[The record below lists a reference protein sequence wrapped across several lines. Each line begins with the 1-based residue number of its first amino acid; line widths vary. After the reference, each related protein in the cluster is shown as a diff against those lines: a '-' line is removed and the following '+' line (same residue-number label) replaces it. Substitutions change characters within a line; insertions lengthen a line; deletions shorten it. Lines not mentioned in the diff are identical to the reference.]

1 MILARLLAVVLAT
14 SPDAASTIAWEVPLA
29 CPDAD
34 WLATRVEAYLGRPL
48 HDDELKHATERGF
61 AGRVRAIEGGFELEL
76 VAGDSSTQRHHVADH
91 DCQQLAD
98 VAASLLAIAIDP
110 LALGPVVPLEHS
122 EPPILVPPLPANSV
136 GRREAALALSLEP
149 VRVEDPA
156 PNWELI
162 PISEPSPRDRI
173 KPSAKAGLRGLA
185 VAEAGLALNLFP
197 NPAPQVHAGLGL
209 ELHEPNARVAAR
221 IELLGGAALA
231 GRFRA
236 NDGRELGG
244 ELLAWDLAL
253 RPCVIPRWG
262 RFDVRACADVGAG
275 QLRARGIGVQNPRWL
290 AQGWLWAGGDLGL
303 AMALQR
309 RDAEPRVGAALI
321 LDIGAGANVIR
332 PNFVVLDA
340 GGGTSVSYVMR
351 VRSLRERAEQP
362 PAHALAR
369 SRALLV
375 VGLGEST
382 MIASGSA
389 GLGFAGLAKLA
400 AAIAAVAVAGAG
412 VLAAERAPDEQAPIE
427 IAAEHEPAKSRPTT
441 ATVGLLSV
449 APAGEDAIDE
459 LAPIPVTAPA
469 IRRREPR
476 PDPYELLRQARKAL
490 VDDEPAQALVLLA
503 SIPKKS
509 ATLRSE
515 RVATEVAALC
525 RLDRSSD
532 ARAAVERFAAAEPDS
547 PLLARLE
554 SACW

>member
-1 MILARLLAVVLAT
+1 
-14 SPDAASTIAWEVPLA
+14 
-29 CPDAD
+29 
-34 WLATRVEAYLGRPL
+34 
-48 HDDELKHATERGF
+48 
-61 AGRVRAIEGGFELEL
+61 
-76 VAGDSSTQRHHVADH
+76 
-91 DCQQLAD
+91 
-98 VAASLLAIAIDP
+98 
-110 LALGPVVPLEHS
+110 
-122 EPPILVPPLPANSV
+122 
-136 GRREAALALSLEP
+136 
-149 VRVEDPA
+149 
-156 PNWELI
+156 
-162 PISEPSPRDRI
+162 
-173 KPSAKAGLRGLA
+173 
-185 VAEAGLALNLFP
+185 
-197 NPAPQVHAGLGL
+197 
-209 ELHEPNARVAAR
+209 
-221 IELLGGAALA
+221 
-231 GRFRA
+231 
-236 NDGRELGG
+236 
-244 ELLAWDLAL
+244 
-253 RPCVIPRWG
+253 
-262 RFDVRACADVGAG
+262 
-275 QLRARGIGVQNPRWL
+275 
-290 AQGWLWAGGDLGL
+290 
-303 AMALQR
+303 
-309 RDAEPRVGAALI
+309 
-321 LDIGAGANVIR
+321 
-332 PNFVVLDA
+332 
-340 GGGTSVSYVMR
+340 
-351 VRSLRERAEQP
+351 
-362 PAHALAR
+362 
-369 SRALLV
+369 
-375 VGLGEST
+375 